1 MIKKSVGRPKV
12 ENKKVS
18 LTIRVSQDVKN
29 WLLEQPKSAGITLD
43 ELIKDKM
50 KEEEQLEMKV

>member
-29 WLLEQPKSAGITLD
+29 WLLEQPKSAGVTLD
-43 ELIKDKM
+43 GLIKDKM
-50 KEEEQLEMKV
+50 KEEEQLEMKL

>member
-18 LTIRVSQDVKN
+18 LTIRVTKDVKD
-29 WLLEQPKSAGITLD
+29 WLLEQPKSAGVTL
-43 ELIKDKM
+43 EEIIKDKM
-50 KEEEQLEMKV
+50 KV

>member
-18 LTIRVSQDVKN
+18 LTVRVTQDVKD
-29 WLLEQPKSAGITLD
+29 WLLEQPKSAGVTL
-43 ELIKDKM
+43 EGLIKNKM
-50 KEEEQLEMKV
+50 KEEEQL

>member
-29 WLLEQPKSAGITLD
+29 WLLEQPKSAGVTLD

>member
-1 MIKKSVGRPKV
+1 MIKNSVGRPKV

-18 LTIRVSQDVKN
+18 LTVRVTQDVKD
-29 WLLEQPKSAGITLD
+29 WLLEQPKSAGVTL
-43 ELIKDKM
+43 EGLIKNKM